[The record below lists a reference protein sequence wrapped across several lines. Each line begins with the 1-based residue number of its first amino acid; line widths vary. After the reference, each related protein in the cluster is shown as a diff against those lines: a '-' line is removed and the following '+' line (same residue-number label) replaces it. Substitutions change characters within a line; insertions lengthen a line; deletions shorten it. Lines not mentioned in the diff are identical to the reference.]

1 MTVTAVLTVQ
11 SKPQVQVT
19 LVPQESLIIS
29 DSSVSP
35 TNGSTL
41 EAVMQEL
48 GLDVR

>member
-1 MTVTAVLTVQ
+1 MTVTVVLTVQ

-19 LVPQESLIIS
+19 LVPQESLIS

-41 EAVMQEL
+41 EAAMQEL